1 MATTVLSWEVLYAP
15 VSQAGRRAR
24 HPAGRAEE
32 AARPRQG
39 HDRAP
44 AAPQR
49 RRLHAWRPPP
59 ARLIEA
65 SGFLGRRLV
74 NTILRP
80 LFLRRDGMF
89 PKIKDSISV
98 LYRQKGDVY
107 EVNFLLNASS
117 TVLPFE
123 LNESAFK
130 CLRYLDGKHS
140 LQQICEAAGLSLQEV
155 TRLVSALRK
164 AKVLCGKSTLSNSV
178 EKTRFVTQL
187 NFFAE
192 FETEKLSRDQMQ
204 QRLKASHVT
213 IIGLGGIGTW
223 VAQGLMLAGVGK
235 FTLAD
240 PDIVELANLNRQCL
254 FTLLD
259 VGKPKAETIAGKFT
273 QIDSD
278 IQVRVLQKKILSK
291 EDCVD
296 AACEANL
303 IINCADEP
311 QTDTINRIVT
321 EAGHQLNAPH
331 ILCGGYD
338 GHLSFLGPTIIPG
351 KSGCW
356 YCYEHALDQQLDRA
370 GYQHLQVTP
379 SHIQGGNIGAISAIT
394 ANYHVLE
401 AIKVLTGFAPPT
413 MLNRAAELDFLTF
426 GINFR
431 NFKKRRNCFLC
442 GQKKKG
448 AS

>member
-1 MATTVLSWEVLYAP
+1 M
-15 VSQAGRRAR
+15 
-24 HPAGRAEE
+24 
-32 AARPRQG
+32 
-39 HDRAP
+39 
-44 AAPQR
+44 
-49 RRLHAWRPPP
+49 
-59 ARLIEA
+59 I
-65 SGFLGRRLV
+65 
-74 NTILRP
+74 
-80 LFLRRDGMF
+80 

-98 LYRQKGDVY
+98 LYRQKGDIY

-117 TVLPFE
+117 IVLPFE

-130 CLRYLDGKHS
+130 CLQYLDGKHS
-140 LQQICEAAGLSLQEV
+140 LEQISEAVGFSKQEV
-155 TRLVSALRK
+155 GRLVSALRK
-164 AKVLCGKSTLSNSV
+164 AKVLCKNSTVSSIP
-178 EKTRFVTQL
+178 EKTRFTTQL

-192 FETEKLSRDQMQ
+192 FETKQLSRDQMQ
-204 QRLKASHVT
+204 QHLKASHVA

-235 FTLAD
+235 FTLVD
-240 PDIVELANLNRQCL
+240 PDTIELANLNRQCL
-254 FTLLD
+254 FTFLD

-278 IQVRVLQKKILSK
+278 IQTRTLQKKILNK

-296 AACEANL
+296 AACETNL

-311 QTDTINRIVT
+311 QTDAINRIVT
-321 EAGHQLNAPH
+321 EAGHQLNIPH

-351 KSGCW
+351 KSACW

-413 MLNRAAELDFLTF
+413 MLNRAAELDFLTL

-431 NFKKRRNCFLC
+431 NFKKQRNCFLC
-442 GQKKKG
+442 GQKRKEKTNE
-448 AS
+448 

>member
-1 MATTVLSWEVLYAP
+1 M
-15 VSQAGRRAR
+15 
-24 HPAGRAEE
+24 H
-32 AARPRQG
+32 
-39 HDRAP
+39 
-44 AAPQR
+44 
-49 RRLHAWRPPP
+49 
-59 ARLIEA
+59 
-65 SGFLGRRLV
+65 
-74 NTILRP
+74 
-80 LFLRRDGMF
+80 

-98 LYRQKGDVY
+98 LYRQKGDIY

-117 TVLPFE
+117 VVLPFE
-123 LNESAFK
+123 LNEPAFK
-130 CLRYLDGKHS
+130 CLQYLDGKHS
-140 LQQICEAAGLSLQEV
+140 LKQISGVTGLNKIEV
-155 TRLVSALRK
+155 RGLLSVLRQ
-164 AKVLCGKSTLSNSV
+164 AKVLCGKSVTPSTS
-178 EKTRFVTQL
+178 EKTRFTTQL

-192 FETEKLSRDQMQ
+192 FETEKLSREEMQ
-204 QRLKASHVT
+204 QRLKVSHVT

-223 VAQGLMLAGVGK
+223 AAQGLILAGVGK
-235 FTLAD
+235 FTLVD
-240 PDIVELANLNRQCL
+240 PDTVELANLNRQCL

-278 IQVRVLQKKILSK
+278 IHIRVLQKKILSR
-291 EDCVD
+291 EDCLD
-296 AACEANL
+296 AAHEANL

-311 QTDTINRIVT
+311 RTDVINRIVT
-321 EAGHQLNAPH
+321 EAGHKLNTPH

-351 KSGCW
+351 KSACW
-356 YCYEHALDQQLDRA
+356 YCYERALDKQLDRT

-413 MLNRAAELDFLTF
+413 MFNRTAELDFLTL

-431 NFKKRRNCFLC
+431 DFKKWRKCFLC
-442 GQKKKG
+442 GKKG
-448 AS
+448 GN